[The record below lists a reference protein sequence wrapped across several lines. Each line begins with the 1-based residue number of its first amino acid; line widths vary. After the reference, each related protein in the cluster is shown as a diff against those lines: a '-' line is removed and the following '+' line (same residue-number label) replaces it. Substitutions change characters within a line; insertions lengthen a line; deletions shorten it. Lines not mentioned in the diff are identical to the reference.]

1 VYQEDKPGRHNP
13 RYPVSGWIWGAT
25 MSGTT
30 GTAVIRKTISGNIPD
45 TITRLLTVRD
55 DAGINQDNLTDKL

>member
-1 VYQEDKPGRHNP
+1 
-13 RYPVSGWIWGAT
+13 

-55 DAGINQDNLTDKL
+55 DAGINQDNLTDKS